1 MDYTENMNHS
11 EKLKDRK
18 SKYVLLR
25 VGNIILWIFVIT
37 TAFSIWHYVPV
48 LFHAVRELD
57 LSPVF
62 DILFVA
68 AGEFADS
75 AYYRKGSENR
85 TGPVQARQPA
95 GV

>member
-48 LFHAVRELD
+48 LIHAARELD
-57 LSPVF
+57 LS
-62 DILFVA
+62 
-68 AGEFADS
+68 GT
-75 AYYRKGSENR
+75 GS
-85 TGPVQARQPA
+85 VSS
-95 GV
+95 V